1 MGNNGRGRFELETE
15 AAPLRTTPFHH
26 MIVSL
31 HVPYGAM
38 PRSEMGP
45 FPRACA
51 LFIPWRP
58 PTSGN
63 RPVSPTRQPLAR
75 APTKP
80 FLRIDEIFLKPTAA
94 YQVGNKGRDRRK
106 DEFDGRGSCSNS
118 WIV

>member
-1 MGNNGRGRFELETE
+1 LETE

-26 MIVSL
+26 KIVSL

-38 PRSEMGP
+38 PRSETGSI
-45 FPRACA
+45 PRARA
-51 LFIPWRP
+51 LFIPRRP
-58 PTSGN
+58 PTSGK
-63 RPVSPTRQPLAR
+63 PTCQPDPPASAR

>member
-38 PRSEMGP
+38 PRSERVRSRAPAP
-45 FPRACA
+45 FS
-51 LFIPWRP
+51 FHGRP
-58 PTSGN
+58 LTSGN